1 VASENTGT
9 GRSRPRQP
17 ASGNTGPS
25 GTGRRGAR
33 PTALPAGPAGVLERY
48 AAALAGVPLAEETKR
63 TYLSRVRMYLAWL
76 ASPAAA
82 RRLGGDPLAD
92 PRARDWAVRD
102 YRHWLLRE
110 ADPKRS
116 ARYANNALAALDD
129 FYTRLGLGK
138 ADVARDDLPQIAPK
152 ALGRNAQLRWLRAVE
167 DWPSPR
173 NRLLALLPFYAGL
186 RIGDAV
192 ALDVADIQMSARK
205 GHLIV
210 SGRGG
215 KVRQVPIHPQ
225 LRTPLT
231 GLARRTASLE
241 ERRRRAGAIPQP
253 PRRPAVGPGAS
264 AVFTAIGSAAGL
276 DDHITAHTGRHT
288 FVTQLIRGGED
299 LVTVA
304 EIAGHSRLDT
314 LRIYSRPTDDD
325 KHNALRHLTVDR

>member
-1 VASENTGT
+1 
-9 GRSRPRQP
+9 
-17 ASGNTGPS
+17 
-25 GTGRRGAR
+25 
-33 PTALPAGPAGVLERY
+33 
-48 AAALAGVPLAEETKR
+48 
-63 TYLSRVRMYLAWL
+63 MYLAWL

-82 RRLGGDPLAD
+82 RRPGGDPLAD

-138 ADVARDDLPQIAPK
+138 AGVARDDLPQTAPK

-173 NRLLALLPFYAGL
+173 DRLLALLPFYAGL

-210 SGRGG
+210 YGKGG
-215 KVRQVPIHPQ
+215 KVRQVPIHPR
-225 LRTPLT
+225 LRTPSQAGST
-231 GLARRTASLE
+231 NGQPGRT
-241 ERRRRAGAIPQP
+241 P
-253 PRRPAVGPGAS
+253 PPSGRCSSTTAAVGCRPGPPPPCSPRS
-264 AVFTAIGSAAGL
+264 APRPGWTTTSPPTPAGTPSSPSSLPVSAAAK
-276 DDHITAHTGRHT
+276 TSSPSPR
-288 FVTQLIRGGED
+288 
-299 LVTVA
+299 
-304 EIAGHSRLDT
+304 
-314 LRIYSRPTDDD
+314 
-325 KHNALRHLTVDR
+325 